1 MMLACA
7 CARADGSEPMPAD
20 VASQALAP
28 VVASA
33 TDACSH
39 VVNADAASLPQTSVG
54 VPDLA
59 GRVTDTTGIVTAAC
73 KAELT
78 RRLASLE
85 DTTGVQLAV
94 LLVETTG
101 QQSIEQYATA
111 VFDKWKLGQQ
121 NIDNGVLLVAAL
133 KDHRVRIEV
142 GYGLEGTIP
151 DVLAADIIR
160 TRIVPAF
167 RSGHFERGI
176 RDAVNALSQHFE
188 VMTQEILAQQAR
200 AAQIKPPAPK
210 PVSPIFWTLL
220 ALANV
225 VLGVVAAWRKLSWKI
240 FLPGSYLA
248 SSVALVVGLPRGTVD
263 AGSWGWT
270 LVFALLLP
278 VLSGVAPML
287 LGIGLVRSARV
298 RIWTAAIAAVLGVC
312 IAIGHS
318 MGYSVGQVLGAIGST
333 IAVVGL
339 IVTRIGEPFGVWGS
353 RSSSKSSS
361 WFGWFSKSGSG
372 SPGRFSGGGGKSG
385 GGGASDSW

>member
-1 MMLACA
+1 
-7 CARADGSEPMPAD
+7 
-20 VASQALAP
+20 VASQASAP
-28 VVASA
+28 LVASA

-39 VVNADAASLPQTSVG
+39 IVGADAASIPQASAG

-59 GRVTDTTGIVTAAC
+59 GRVTDTTGIVSAAC
-73 KAELT
+73 KDDLT

-85 DTTGVQLAV
+85 KSTGVQLAV

-176 RDAVNALSQHFE
+176 SDAVNALSQHFE

-200 AAQIKPPAPK
+200 AEQLKPPAPK
-210 PVSPIFWTLL
+210 PVSPVFWVLL

-225 VLGVVAAWRKLSWKI
+225 AFGVVAAWRKLSWKI
-240 FLPGSYLA
+240 FLPGSYVA
-248 SSVALVVGLPRGTVD
+248 SSVVLIVGLPRGTVD
-263 AGSWGWT
+263 AGSPGWT
-270 LVFALLLP
+270 LGFALMLP

-287 LGIGLVRSARV
+287 LGIGLVRSPRV
-298 RIWTAAIAAVLGVC
+298 RIWAAAIAGALGVC
-312 IAIGHS
+312 IAIGHE
-318 MGYSVGQVLGAIGST
+318 MGYSVGQVLGAIGSA

-339 IVTRIGEPFGVWGS
+339 IVTKVGDAFGVWGK

-361 WFGWFSKSGSG
+361 WFGWLGNSGSG
-372 SPGRFSGGGGKSG
+372 SSGGGSSDRFSGGGGKSG